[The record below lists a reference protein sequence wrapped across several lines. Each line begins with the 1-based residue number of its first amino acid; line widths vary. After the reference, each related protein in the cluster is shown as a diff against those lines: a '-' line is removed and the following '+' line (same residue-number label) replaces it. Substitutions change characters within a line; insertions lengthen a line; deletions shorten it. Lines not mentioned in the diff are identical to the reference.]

1 MKNELKK
8 SFPINL
14 LEEEIMNQTML
25 WRAILSVLFG
35 CVISTIVQA
44 EVTSKGGVQEKRS
57 GGSESYAP
65 SVPTPTIQSARYG
78 DHDRNVVDIWQAE
91 EGSPTPLVLV
101 IHGGGWRGGAKER
114 VDRFVDVQALLNAGI
129 SVAAL
134 NYRFVDQAIQE
145 GVEPPVKAPL
155 HDAARCLQF
164 IRSKAKL
171 WNIDTTQI
179 AAAGGSAGACS
190 SLWLAFH
197 DDLCEPTSDDPVA
210 RQSTRLCCAAVTGA
224 QTSLDPEQM
233 KEWTPNSKYGG
244 HAFGFLDFKAFL
256 NGRDSILP
264 FLAEYSPYGLV
275 TKDDPPVYLLYSAP
289 PSLGEDQRDPTHTSN
304 FGVKLKEHCQVNDV
318 SCELV
323 YPGAPDVLHADTTA
337 FLVEKLSGR

>member
-1 MKNELKK
+1 MKN
-8 SFPINL
+8 
-14 LEEEIMNQTML
+14 QAML
-25 WRAILSVLFG
+25 WKGISSVLFA
-35 CVISTIVQA
+35 CMFSTIVQA
-44 EVTSKGGVQEKRS
+44 QISPKGNVQERRS
-57 GGSESYAP
+57 EVNEGYAT
-65 SVPTPTIQSARYG
+65 SVPTPTIQNARYSN
-78 DHDRNVVDIWQAE
+78 HERNVVDIWQAE
-91 EGSPTPLVLV
+91 EKSPTPLVLV

-145 GVEPPVKAPL
+145 GVKPPVKAPL
-155 HDAARCLQF
+155 YDAARCLQF
-164 IRSKAKL
+164 VRSKSKL

-210 RQSTRLCCAAVTGA
+210 RQSTRLCCAAVIGA

-244 HAFGFLDFKAFL
+244 HAFGF
-256 NGRDSILP
+256 
-264 FLAEYSPYGLV
+264 
-275 TKDDPPVYLLYSAP
+275 
-289 PSLGEDQRDPTHTSN
+289 
-304 FGVKLKEHCQVNDV
+304 
-318 SCELV
+318 
-323 YPGAPDVLHADTTA
+323 
-337 FLVEKLSGR
+337 

>member
-1 MKNELKK
+1 MK
-8 SFPINL
+8 
-14 LEEEIMNQTML
+14 NQTMC
-25 WRAILSVLFG
+25 WKVISGVLLG

-44 EVTSKGGVQEKRS
+44 QVVSKGDSQERRS
-57 GGSESYAP
+57 EVSGKYAP
-65 SVPTPTIQSARYG
+65 AVPTPTIQNARYG
-78 DHDRNVVDIWQAE
+78 NDERNVVDIWRAE
-91 EGSPTPLVLV
+91 EKNPTPLVLV

-114 VDRFVDVQALLNAGI
+114 IDRFVDVQALLNAGI

-197 DDLCEPTSDDPVA
+197 DDLCEPTSNDLVA
-210 RQSTRLCCAAVTGA
+210 RQSTRLCCAAVKGA
-224 QTSLDPEQM
+224 QTSLDPKQM

-256 NGRDSILP
+256 NGRDSVLP
-264 FLAEYSPYGLV
+264 LLAEYSPYSLV
-275 TKDDPPVYLLYSAP
+275 TKDDPPVYLIYSAP
-289 PSLGEDQRDPTHTSN
+289 PSLGQDQRDPTHTSN
-304 FGVKLKEHCQVNDV
+304 FGVKLKEHCQENDV

-323 YPGAPDVLHADTTA
+323 YPDAPDVLHANATA

>member
-8 SFPINL
+8 SFSIHL
-14 LEEEIMNQTML
+14 LEEEMKVQAMFQDVI
-25 WRAILSVLFG
+25 RSVLFG
-35 CVISTIVQA
+35 CLIWMIVQVQ
-44 EVTSKGGVQEKRS
+44 VTSKGSVQKRRS
-57 GGSESYAP
+57 GASESYAP
-65 SVPTPTIQSARYG
+65 TVPTPTIQSARYG
-78 DHDRNVVDIWQAE
+78 DHERNVVDIWQAE
-91 EGSPTPLVLV
+91 GKSPTPLVLV
-101 IHGGGWRGGAKER
+101 IHGGGWLGGAKER

-155 HDAARCLQF
+155 YDAARCLQF

-197 DDLCEPTSDDPVA
+197 DDLCELTSDDLVA
-210 RQSTRLCCAAVTGA
+210 RQSTRLCCVAVKGA
-224 QTSLDPEQM
+224 QTSLDPKQM

-244 HAFGFLDFKAFL
+244 HAFGFLGFKAFL

-264 FLAEYSPYGLV
+264 LLAEYSPYSLV
-275 TKDDPPVYLLYSAP
+275 TKNDPPVYLIYSTP
-289 PSLGEDQRDPTHTSN
+289 PSLGQDQRDPTHTSN
-304 FGVKLKEHCQVNDV
+304 FGVKLKNHCQKKDV
-318 SCELV
+318 PCELV
-323 YPGAPDVLHADTTA
+323 YPGAPDILHADTTS
-337 FLVEKLSGR
+337 FLIGKLSVR

>member
-1 MKNELKK
+1 MNINRIFETIWLRRQIKNQSMCLRV
-8 SFPINL
+8 I
-14 LEEEIMNQTML
+14 QG
-25 WRAILSVLFG
+25 VLFG
-35 CVISTIVQA
+35 CVISIISHVQ
-44 EVTSKGGVQEKRS
+44 VF
-57 GGSESYAP
+57 SESSLQERKSEASEGYAA
-65 SVPTPTIQSARYG
+65 SVPPPTIQSARYG
-78 DHDRNVVDIWQAE
+78 KHERNVVDIWQAE
-91 EGSPTPLVLV
+91 EKSPTPLVLV

-134 NYRFVDQAIQE
+134 NYRFVDQAILE

-164 IRSKAKL
+164 MRSKSKL
-171 WNIDTTQI
+171 WNIDTTRI

-197 DDLCEPTSDDPVA
+197 DDLCKPTSDDPIA
-210 RQSTRLCCAAVTGA
+210 QQSTRLCCAAVIGA

-244 HAFGFLDFKAFL
+244 HAFGFLDFEAFL
-256 NGRDSILP
+256 DGRDSILP

-275 TKDDPPVYLLYSAP
+275 TQDDPPVYLLYSAP
-289 PSLGEDQRDPTHTSN
+289 PSLGKYQRDPTHTSN
-304 FGVKLKEHCQVNDV
+304 FGVKLKEHCQANDV

-323 YPGAPDVLHADTTA
+323 YPGAPDVVHADTTA
-337 FLVEKLSGR
+337 FLIEKLSGR

>member
-1 MKNELKK
+1 MKVQAM
-8 SFPINL
+8 FQDVI
-14 LEEEIMNQTML
+14 
-25 WRAILSVLFG
+25 RSVLFG
-35 CVISTIVQA
+35 CLIWMIVQVQ
-44 EVTSKGGVQEKRS
+44 VTSKGSVQKRRS
-57 GGSESYAP
+57 GASESYAP
-65 SVPTPTIQSARYG
+65 TVPTPTIQSARYG
-78 DHDRNVVDIWQAE
+78 DHERNVVDIWQAE
-91 EGSPTPLVLV
+91 GKSPTPLVLV
-101 IHGGGWRGGAKER
+101 IHGGGWLGGAKER

-155 HDAARCLQF
+155 YDAARCLQF

-197 DDLCEPTSDDPVA
+197 DDLCELTSDDLVA
-210 RQSTRLCCAAVTGA
+210 RQSTRLCCVAVKGA
-224 QTSLDPEQM
+224 QTSLDPKQM

-244 HAFGFLDFKAFL
+244 HAFGFLGFKAFL

-264 FLAEYSPYGLV
+264 LLAEYSPYSLV
-275 TKDDPPVYLLYSAP
+275 TKDDPPVYLIYSTP
-289 PSLGEDQRDPTHTSN
+289 PSLGQDQRDPTHTSN
-304 FGVKLKEHCQVNDV
+304 FGVKLKDHCQKKDV
-318 SCELV
+318 PCELV
-323 YPGAPDVLHADTTA
+323 YPGAPDILHADTTS
-337 FLVEKLSGR
+337 FLIGKLSVR

>member
-1 MKNELKK
+1 MKN
-8 SFPINL
+8 
-14 LEEEIMNQTML
+14 QAML
-25 WRAILSVLFG
+25 WKGISSVLFA
-35 CVISTIVQA
+35 CMFSTIVQA
-44 EVTSKGGVQEKRS
+44 QISPKGNVQERRS
-57 GGSESYAP
+57 EVNEGYAT
-65 SVPTPTIQSARYG
+65 SVPTPTIQNARYSN
-78 DHDRNVVDIWQAE
+78 HERNVVDIWQAE
-91 EGSPTPLVLV
+91 EKSPTPLVLV

-145 GVEPPVKAPL
+145 GVKPPVKAPL
-155 HDAARCLQF
+155 YDAARCLQF
-164 IRSKAKL
+164 VRSKSKL

-210 RQSTRLCCAAVTGA
+210 RQSTRLCCAAVIGA

-244 HAFGFLDFKAFL
+244 HAFGFLDFKTFL
-256 NGRDSILP
+256 KNRDAIHLQ
-264 FLAEYSPYGLV
+264 LAEYSPYSLV
-275 TKDDPPVYLLYSAP
+275 TKDDPPVYLFYSAP
-289 PSLGEDQRDPTHTSN
+289 PSLGKDQRDPTHTSN
-304 FGVKLKEHCQVNDV
+304 FGVKLKDHCQENDV
-318 SCELV
+318 PCELV
-323 YPGAPDVLHADTTA
+323 YPGAPDILHANTTS
-337 FLVEKLSGR
+337 FLIEKLSGR

>member
-1 MKNELKK
+1 MKVQAM
-8 SFPINL
+8 FQDVI
-14 LEEEIMNQTML
+14 
-25 WRAILSVLFG
+25 RSVLFG
-35 CVISTIVQA
+35 CLIWMIVQVQ
-44 EVTSKGGVQEKRS
+44 VTSKGSVQKRRS
-57 GGSESYAP
+57 GASESYAP
-65 SVPTPTIQSARYG
+65 TVPTPTIQSARYG
-78 DHDRNVVDIWQAE
+78 DHERNVVDIWQAE
-91 EGSPTPLVLV
+91 GKSPTPRVLV
-101 IHGGGWRGGAKER
+101 IHGGGWLGGAKER

-155 HDAARCLQF
+155 YDAARCLQF

-197 DDLCEPTSDDPVA
+197 DDLCELTSDDLVA
-210 RQSTRLCCAAVTGA
+210 RQSTRLCCVAVKGA
-224 QTSLDPEQM
+224 QTSLDPKQM

-244 HAFGFLDFKAFL
+244 HAFGFLGFKAFL

-264 FLAEYSPYGLV
+264 LLAEYSPYSLV
-275 TKDDPPVYLLYSAP
+275 TKNDPPVYLIYSTP
-289 PSLGEDQRDPTHTSN
+289 PSLGQDQRDPTHTSN
-304 FGVKLKEHCQVNDV
+304 FGVKLKNHCQKKDV
-318 SCELV
+318 PCELV
-323 YPGAPDVLHADTTA
+323 YPGAPDILHADTTS
-337 FLVEKLSGR
+337 FLIGKLSVR

>member
-1 MKNELKK
+1 
-8 SFPINL
+8 
-14 LEEEIMNQTML
+14 
-25 WRAILSVLFG
+25 
-35 CVISTIVQA
+35 
-44 EVTSKGGVQEKRS
+44 
-57 GGSESYAP
+57 
-65 SVPTPTIQSARYG
+65 
-78 DHDRNVVDIWQAE
+78 
-91 EGSPTPLVLV
+91 VLV
-101 IHGGGWRGGAKER
+101 IHGGGWLGGAKER

-155 HDAARCLQF
+155 YDAARCLQF

-197 DDLCEPTSDDPVA
+197 DDLCELTSDDLVA
-210 RQSTRLCCAAVTGA
+210 RQSTRLCCVAVKGA
-224 QTSLDPEQM
+224 QTSLDPKQM

-244 HAFGFLDFKAFL
+244 HAFGFLGFKAFL

-264 FLAEYSPYGLV
+264 LLAEYSPYSLV
-275 TKDDPPVYLLYSAP
+275 TKDDPPVYLIYSTP
-289 PSLGEDQRDPTHTSN
+289 PSLGQDQRDPTHTSN
-304 FGVKLKEHCQVNDV
+304 FGVKLKEHCQENDV
-318 SCELV
+318 PCELV
-323 YPGAPDVLHADTTA
+323 YPGAPDILHMNTTA